1 VYFIA
6 VGPGMCPREALLAFP
21 LKKPGIF
28 SIYGDYMSPF
38 FILLLYGIRE
48 AENKKIYILYWTLP
62 KLRYIIYT
70 GLGFNN
76 WHKEYKIVVK
86 LAT

>member
-28 SIYGDYMSPF
+28 SIYGDYMSPIF
-38 FILLLYGIRE
+38 YLLLYGIRE
-48 AENKKIYILYWTLP
+48 AEIKNYIS
-62 KLRYIIYT
+62 YT
-70 GLGFNN
+70 GHYPNCD
-76 WHKEYKIVVK
+76 I
-86 LAT
+86 